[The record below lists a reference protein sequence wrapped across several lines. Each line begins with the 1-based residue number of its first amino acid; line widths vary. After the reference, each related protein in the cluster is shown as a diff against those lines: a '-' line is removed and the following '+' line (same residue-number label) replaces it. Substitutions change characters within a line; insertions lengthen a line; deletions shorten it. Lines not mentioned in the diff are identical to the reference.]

1 MSSRTKSS
9 LKIVSILIVV
19 VLLLGRF
26 GIVVIPALAPYIF
39 WLLITAFVLLFIS
52 TL

>member
-1 MSSRTKSS
+1 MSSRTKST
-9 LKIVSILIVV
+9 LKIISIIIVA

-26 GIVVIPALAPYIF
+26 GVVVIPALAPYIF
-39 WLLITAFVLLFIS
+39 WLLVIAYVLLFIS